1 MESVIKFKED
11 IWDKIKQAHIL
22 LQFCD
27 YEINGQLSESEL
39 LKKPLREKKVIERE
53 IQNIN
58 ETIAVEENKFV
69 VIREI
74 NQDLTDGLIT
84 LMRDAIS
91 KRNPSTSPTQ
101 EIQEDLKM
109 F

>member
-53 IQNIN
+53 I
-58 ETIAVEENKFV
+58 
-69 VIREI
+69 
-74 NQDLTDGLIT
+74 
-84 LMRDAIS
+84 
-91 KRNPSTSPTQ
+91 
-101 EIQEDLKM
+101 
-109 F
+109 